1 MFFKKYKMQ
10 IQQLQEENNQFKA
23 IVQRLDR
30 DLRAADEKIKNYEM
44 QLENLYKKNMDL
56 INEVKHLNMLAMTS
70 NYNKNDSRL
79 Y

>member
-23 IVQRLDR
+23 IIQRLDK

-56 INEVKHLNMLAMTS
+56 SAEVKHLNMLAMTS

>member
-1 MFFKKYKMQ
+1 MQ
-10 IQQLQEENNQFKA
+10 IQQLQEENNHLKA
-23 IVQRLDR
+23 QIAGLSFNLKQ
-30 DLRAADEKIKNYEM
+30 ADEKVKNYEM

>member
-10 IQQLQEENNQFKA
+10 IEQLQQENEHLKA
-23 IVQRLDR
+23 QIMGLAFN
-30 DLRAADEKIKNYEM
+30 LKAADDKIKQYEI

-56 INEVKHLNMLAMTS
+56 SSEIKHLNMLAMTS
-70 NYNKNDSRL
+70 NYNKNDSRN

>member
-10 IQQLQEENNQFKA
+10 IEQLQQENEQ
-23 IVQRLDR
+23 
-30 DLRAADEKIKNYEM
+30 LRAQIMGLAFNLKTADDKIKQYEI

-56 INEVKHLNMLAMTS
+56 SSEIKHLNMLAMTS
-70 NYNKNDSRL
+70 NSNRNDSRN

>member
-10 IQQLQEENNQFKA
+10 IYQLQEENNQLKA
-23 IVQRLDR
+23 MVHRLDM
-30 DLRAADEKIKNYEM
+30 DLRAADEKIKNYGM
-44 QLENLYKKNMDL
+44 QLENLSKQNRDL
-56 INEVKHLNMLAMTS
+56 SAEIKHLNMLAMTS

>member
-10 IQQLQEENNQFKA
+10 IEQLQQENEHLKA
-23 IVQRLDR
+23 QIAGLAFNLKV
-30 DLRAADEKIKNYEM
+30 ADDKIKQYEI

-56 INEVKHLNMLAMTS
+56 SSEIKHLNMLAMTS
-70 NYNKNDSRL
+70 NYNKNDSRN

>member
-10 IQQLQEENNQFKA
+10 IQQLQQENEQLKA
-23 IVQRLDR
+23 QIIGLASN
-30 DLRAADEKIKNYEM
+30 LRAADEKIKNYEI

-56 INEVKHLNMLAMTS
+56 SSEVRHLNMLAMTS
-70 NYNKNDSRL
+70 NSNRNDSRN

>member
-10 IQQLQEENNQFKA
+10 IEQLQQENEQLKA
-23 IVQRLDR
+23 QIAGLAFN
-30 DLRAADEKIKNYEM
+30 LRVADDKIKNYEI
-44 QLENLYKKNMDL
+44 QLENIFKKNTDL
-56 INEVKHLNMLAMTS
+56 LNEVRHLNMLAMTS

>member
-10 IQQLQEENNQFKA
+10 IEQLQQENEQLKA
-23 IVQRLDR
+23 QIMGLAFN
-30 DLRAADEKIKNYEM
+30 LKAADDKIKQYEI
-44 QLENLYKKNMDL
+44 QLENLYKKNIDL
-56 INEVKHLNMLAMTS
+56 SNEVKHLNMLAMTS

>member
-10 IQQLQEENNQFKA
+10 IEQLQQENEQ
-23 IVQRLDR
+23 
-30 DLRAADEKIKNYEM
+30 LRAQIMGLAFNLKTADDKIKQYEI

-56 INEVKHLNMLAMTS
+56 SNEVKHLNMLAMTS
-70 NYNKNDSRL
+70 NYNKNDSRN

>member
-10 IQQLQEENNQFKA
+10 IEQLQRENEH
-23 IVQRLDR
+23 
-30 DLRAADEKIKNYEM
+30 LRAQIAGLAFNLKTADDKIKQYDI

-56 INEVKHLNMLAMTS
+56 SNEIKHLNMLAMTS
-70 NYNKNDSRL
+70 NYNKNDSRN

>member
-10 IQQLQEENNQFKA
+10 IQQLQEENNHLKTM
-23 IVQRLDR
+23 VQRLDK
-30 DLRAADEKIKNYEM
+30 DLRAADERIKNYEM
-44 QLENLYKKNMDL
+44 QLENLYKQNMNL
-56 INEVKHLNMLAMTS
+56 SAEVKHLNMLAMTS